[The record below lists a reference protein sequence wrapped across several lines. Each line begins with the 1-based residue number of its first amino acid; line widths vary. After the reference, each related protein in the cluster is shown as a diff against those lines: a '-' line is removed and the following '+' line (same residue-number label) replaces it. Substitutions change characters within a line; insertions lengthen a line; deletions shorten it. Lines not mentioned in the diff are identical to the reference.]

1 MRRRAAIVCGI
12 VVFVVLVA
20 SVSLAQNGGGVA
32 SEAVRAQMIELLRYV
47 ELEKSVTPADVDR
60 LVELWGK
67 ASQAGLKLEERQ
79 NAFRDL
85 YLFYAKLHGTDLTNR
100 PQGVTTLAQRAAAA
114 FESGARMDL
123 HLPEP
128 RGAINGDYI
137 HVEKQ
142 GRGPLQMLLISDAG
156 IDGRELYGSFVE
168 RHKDRY
174 TMYIVTLP
182 GAGLARPLPW
192 PEVFD
197 LTRRPWLN
205 NIENSLLRVVEK
217 RAKGKFVV
225 IGTAAGGYFAARLA
239 LRRPEKIRAAV
250 LVDAL
255 VYAPLRSPA
264 SPDRPATLQERLAL
278 MKRFSPVPQLFPLAP
293 VPGREEIKRLLDD
306 PKSTHPSVRNW
317 MAFAVKD
324 ETLSKRWTLEALS
337 GGFLMRGIRYGNE
350 LLTTDL
356 TDDFKALSVPVLAMS
371 ALHDDKSPRAATP
384 GAAQW
389 EELKRLYPAIP
400 LTIKTFPDTRSY
412 ISIERP
418 AEFDTA
424 LSDFLAV
431 K

>member
-1 MRRRAAIVCGI
+1 
-12 VVFVVLVA
+12 
-20 SVSLAQNGGGVA
+20 
-32 SEAVRAQMIELLRYV
+32 
-47 ELEKSVTPADVDR
+47 
-60 LVELWGK
+60 
-67 ASQAGLKLEERQ
+67 
-79 NAFRDL
+79 
-85 YLFYAKLHGTDLTNR
+85 
-100 PQGVTTLAQRAAAA
+100 
-114 FESGARMDL
+114 
-123 HLPEP
+123 
-128 RGAINGDYI
+128 
-137 HVEKQ
+137 
-142 GRGPLQMLLISDAG
+142 
-156 IDGRELYGSFVE
+156 
-168 RHKDRY
+168 
-174 TMYIVTLP
+174 
-182 GAGLARPLPW
+182 
-192 PEVFD
+192 
-197 LTRRPWLN
+197 
-205 NIENSLLRVVEK
+205 
-217 RAKGKFVV
+217 
-225 IGTAAGGYFAARLA
+225 
-239 LRRPEKIRAAV
+239 
-250 LVDAL
+250 
-255 VYAPLRSPA
+255 
-264 SPDRPATLQERLAL
+264 